1 MLANDARILTRSAVA
16 TAIAGVILVIVGAVL
31 VGAKGALGATFAV
44 LLVAAFFTFS
54 VVAVSV
60 ARRWGGTAM
69 MATALGTF
77 LVKLL
82 AVAILVTSLRDTS
95 LFDTRYFGVTAI
107 ICILVW
113 SGGQIAA
120 LARRMPYVEPDA
132 SRANGE
138 G

>member
-16 TAIAGVILVIVGAVL
+16 TAIAGLILVVVGA
-31 VGAKGALGATFAV
+31 AALGPKGVLAAVFAV
-44 LLVAAFFTFS
+44 LLVAVFFTLS
-54 VVAVSV
+54 VVAVSL

-69 MATALGTF
+69 AVTALGTF
-77 LVKLL
+77 LVKIL
-82 AVAILVTSLRDTS
+82 AVAVLVTTLRNTT
-95 LFDTRYFGVTAI
+95 LFNTRYFGVTAI

-120 LARRMPYVEPDA
+120 LARRMPYVEPEVRKA
-132 SRANGE
+132 SGE